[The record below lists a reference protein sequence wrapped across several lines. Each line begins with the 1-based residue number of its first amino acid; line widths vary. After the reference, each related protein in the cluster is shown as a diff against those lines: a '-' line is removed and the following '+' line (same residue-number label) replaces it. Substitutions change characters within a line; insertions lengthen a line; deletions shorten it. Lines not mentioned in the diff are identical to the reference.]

1 MNPHTKE
8 MRRNFWMLL
17 IAFSL
22 LIIIGTS
29 NVFSSTFV
37 EDMAEGG
44 SAYGHLIRQGVYL
57 ALGLAPAIFVY
68 KKDYHMWKKWSVRL
82 LIATAVLLIAVLFAG
97 IVVNGA
103 RRWLGAGGFTFQP
116 SEIAKLAIILFTAD
130 KLAPLWDKNGH
141 IEFFSPLSAFF
152 PAKSGKTPRWKRIRF
167 VPHPLLLP
175 PLALAILVFRQPD
188 AGTALVILFLPLV
201 MFWVSGASILKARV
215 PLLATLAV
223 GIVYLLSAPYR
234 MNRIISWYDPWS
246 YEKTLGYQTVQGLIA
261 IGSGGVM
268 GQGLGEGISK
278 FSYLPEAHTDF
289 AFAVLAQEWG
299 LRGSVFMLVLFSM
312 IIYFGCN
319 CAWNTRDTFGKLLA
333 VGITMYFGGQ
343 GMINLAMVSGILPV
357 VGVPL
362 PFISYG
368 GTSLLLNM
376 VAAALLLN
384 IAHRNYRE
392 AVIDARLREQPV
404 LHSMKEETRSRFP
417 LR

>member
-1 MNPHTKE
+1 MSPHTKE

-68 KKDYHMWKKWSVRL
+68 KKDYYMWKKWSVRL
-82 LIATAVLLIAVLFAG
+82 LLFTAVLLIAVLFAG

-152 PAKSGKTPRWKRIRF
+152 PAKSGKPPRWKRIRF

-215 PLLATLAV
+215 PLLGTLAV

>member
-8 MRRNFWMLL
+8 MRCNFWMLL
-17 IAFSL
+17 IAFFL

-57 ALGLAPAIFVY
+57 SLGLVPALFVY

-82 LIATAVLLIAVLFAG
+82 FVFTVILLVAVLAAG

-116 SEIAKLAIILFTAD
+116 SEIAKLVVILFTAD
-130 KLAPLWDKNGH
+130 KLAPLWDKKGH

-152 PAKSGKTPRWKRIRF
+152 PSQTGKEPRWKRIRF

-175 PLALAILVFRQPD
+175 PLLLGILVFRQPD

-201 MFWVSGASILKARV
+201 MFWVSGASILKAKV

-261 IGSGGVM
+261 IGSGGIM

-299 LRGSVFMLVLFSM
+299 MRGSIFMLVLFSM

-319 CAWNTRDTFGKLLA
+319 CAWNTRDTFGKLLT

-376 VAAALLLN
+376 IAAALLLN

-392 AVIDARLREQPV
+392 AVIDARLREQPA

>member
-152 PAKSGKTPRWKRIRF
+152 PAKSGKPPRWKRIRF

-175 PLALAILVFRQPD
+175 PLVLAILVFRQPD

>member
-17 IAFSL
+17 IAFFL

-57 ALGLAPAIFVY
+57 SLGLVPALFVY

-82 LIATAVLLIAVLFAG
+82 FVFTVILLVAVLAAG

-116 SEIAKLAIILFTAD
+116 SEIAKLVVILFTAD
-130 KLAPLWDKNGH
+130 KLAPLWDKKGH

-152 PAKSGKTPRWKRIRF
+152 PSQTGKEPRWKRIRF

-175 PLALAILVFRQPD
+175 PLLLGILVFRQPD

-201 MFWVSGASILKARV
+201 MFWVSGASILKAKV

-261 IGSGGVM
+261 IGSGGIM

-299 LRGSVFMLVLFSM
+299 MRGSIFMLVLFSM

-319 CAWNTRDTFGKLLA
+319 CAWNTRDTFGKLLT

-376 VAAALLLN
+376 IAAALLLN

-392 AVIDARLREQPV
+392 AVIDARLREQPA
-404 LHSMKEETRSRFP
+404 LHSMKEETRNRFP

>member
-17 IAFSL
+17 IAFFL

-44 SAYGHLIRQGVYL
+44 SAYGHIIRQGVYL
-57 ALGLAPAIFVY
+57 SLGLVPALFVY

-82 LIATAVLLIAVLFAG
+82 FVFTVILLVAVLAAG

-116 SEIAKLAIILFTAD
+116 SEIAKLVVILFTAD
-130 KLAPLWDKNGH
+130 KLAPLWDKKGH

-152 PAKSGKTPRWKRIRF
+152 PSQTGKEPRWKRIRF

-175 PLALAILVFRQPD
+175 PLLLGILVFRQPD

-201 MFWVSGASILKARV
+201 MFWVSGASILKAKV

-261 IGSGGVM
+261 IGSGGIM

-299 LRGSVFMLVLFSM
+299 MRGSIFMLVLFSM

-319 CAWNTRDTFGKLLA
+319 CAWNTRDTFGKLLT

-376 VAAALLLN
+376 IAAALLLN

-392 AVIDARLREQPV
+392 AVIDARLREQPA

>member
-57 ALGLAPAIFVY
+57 ALGLAPALFVY
-68 KKDYHMWKKWSVRL
+68 KKDYHMWKNWSVRL

-152 PAKSGKTPRWKRIRF
+152 PAKSGKPPRWKRIRF

>member
-1 MNPHTKE
+1 M
-8 MRRNFWMLL
+8 
-17 IAFSL
+17 
-22 LIIIGTS
+22 
-29 NVFSSTFV
+29 
-37 EDMAEGG
+37 
-44 SAYGHLIRQGVYL
+44 
-57 ALGLAPAIFVY
+57 
-68 KKDYHMWKKWSVRL
+68 
-82 LIATAVLLIAVLFAG
+82 
-97 IVVNGA
+97 
-103 RRWLGAGGFTFQP
+103 
-116 SEIAKLAIILFTAD
+116 
-130 KLAPLWDKNGH
+130 
-141 IEFFSPLSAFF
+141 
-152 PAKSGKTPRWKRIRF
+152 
-167 VPHPLLLP
+167 
-175 PLALAILVFRQPD
+175 
-188 AGTALVILFLPLV
+188 
-201 MFWVSGASILKARV
+201 

-261 IGSGGVM
+261 IGSGGIM

-299 LRGSVFMLVLFSM
+299 MRGSIFMLVLFSM

-319 CAWNTRDTFGKLLA
+319 CAWNTRDTFGKLLT

-376 VAAALLLN
+376 IAAALLLN

-392 AVIDARLREQPV
+392 AVIDARLREQPA

>member
-1 MNPHTKE
+1 MSPHTKE

-152 PAKSGKTPRWKRIRF
+152 PAKSGKPPRWKRIRF

-175 PLALAILVFRQPD
+175 PLVLAILVFRQPD

>member
-57 ALGLAPAIFVY
+57 ALGLAPALFVY

-130 KLAPLWDKNGH
+130 KLVPLWDKNGH
-141 IEFFSPLSAFF
+141 IEFFLPLSAFF
-152 PAKSGKTPRWKRIRF
+152 PAKSGKPPRWKRIRF

-223 GIVYLLSAPYR
+223 GIVYLLSTPYR

>member
-17 IAFSL
+17 IAFFL

-57 ALGLAPAIFVY
+57 SLGLVPALFVY

-82 LIATAVLLIAVLFAG
+82 FVFTVILLVAVLAAG

-116 SEIAKLAIILFTAD
+116 SEIAKLVVILFTAD
-130 KLAPLWDKNGH
+130 KLAPRWDKKGH

-152 PAKSGKTPRWKRIRF
+152 PSQTGKEPRWKRIRF

-175 PLALAILVFRQPD
+175 PLLLGILVFRQPD

-201 MFWVSGASILKARV
+201 MFWVSGASILKAKV

-261 IGSGGVM
+261 IGSGGIM

-299 LRGSVFMLVLFSM
+299 MRGSIFMLVLFSM

-319 CAWNTRDTFGKLLA
+319 CAWNTRDTFGKLLT

-376 VAAALLLN
+376 IAAALLLN

-392 AVIDARLREQPV
+392 AVIDARLREQPA

>member
-17 IAFSL
+17 IAFFL

-57 ALGLAPAIFVY
+57 SLGLVPALFVY

-82 LIATAVLLIAVLFAG
+82 FVFTVILLVAVLAAG

-116 SEIAKLAIILFTAD
+116 SEIAKLVVILFTAD
-130 KLAPLWDKNGH
+130 KLAPLWDKKGH

-152 PAKSGKTPRWKRIRF
+152 PSQTGKEPRWKRIRF

-175 PLALAILVFRQPD
+175 PLLLGILVFRQPD

-201 MFWVSGASILKARV
+201 MFWVSGASILKAKV

-246 YEKTLGYQTVQGLIA
+246 YEKTLGDQTVQGLIA
-261 IGSGGVM
+261 IGSGGIM

-299 LRGSVFMLVLFSM
+299 MRGSIFMLVLFSM

-319 CAWNTRDTFGKLLA
+319 CAWNTRDTFGKLLT

-376 VAAALLLN
+376 IAAALLLN

-392 AVIDARLREQPV
+392 AVIDARLREQPA

>member
-1 MNPHTKE
+1 MSPHTKE

-152 PAKSGKTPRWKRIRF
+152 PAKSGKPPRWKQIRF

-261 IGSGGVM
+261 IGSDGVM

>member
-1 MNPHTKE
+1 MSPHTKE

-152 PAKSGKTPRWKRIRF
+152 PAKSGKPPRWKRIRF

-215 PLLATLAV
+215 PLLGTLAV

>member
-17 IAFSL
+17 IAFFL

-57 ALGLAPAIFVY
+57 SLGLVPALFVY

-82 LIATAVLLIAVLFAG
+82 FVFTVILLVAVLAAG

-116 SEIAKLAIILFTAD
+116 SEIAKLVVILFTAD
-130 KLAPLWDKNGH
+130 KLAPLWDKKGH
-141 IEFFSPLSAFF
+141 IEFFLPLSAFF
-152 PAKSGKTPRWKRIRF
+152 PSQTGKEPRWKRIRF

-175 PLALAILVFRQPD
+175 PLLLGILVFRQPD

-201 MFWVSGASILKARV
+201 MFWVSGASIFKAKV

-261 IGSGGVM
+261 IGSGGIM

-299 LRGSVFMLVLFSM
+299 MRGSIFMLVLFSM

-319 CAWNTRDTFGKLLA
+319 CAWNTRDTFGKLLT

-376 VAAALLLN
+376 IAAALLLN

-392 AVIDARLREQPV
+392 AVIDARLREQPA

>member
-1 MNPHTKE
+1 MSPHTKE

-130 KLAPLWDKNGH
+130 KLAPLWDKKGH

-152 PAKSGKTPRWKRIRF
+152 PAKSGKPPRWKRIRF

-215 PLLATLAV
+215 PLLGTLAV

-278 FSYLPEAHTDF
+278 FSYLPEAQLCFCRPGPGMGPAGVRVYAGFVQYDYLF
-289 AFAVLAQEWG
+289 RLQ
-299 LRGSVFMLVLFSM
+299 LRLEYARYLRETAGRGHYHVFWRS
-312 IIYFGCN
+312 G
-319 CAWNTRDTFGKLLA
+319 DDQSGH
-333 VGITMYFGGQ
+333 GQ
-343 GMINLAMVSGILPV
+343 RNPARRRR
-357 VGVPL
+357 
-362 PFISYG
+362 
-368 GTSLLLNM
+368 
-376 VAAALLLN
+376 AAAFYQLWRYVPSAQHGRRGAAPQYCPPQLPRGRDRCPP
-384 IAHRNYRE
+384 AGAAGPAFDERG
-392 AVIDARLREQPV
+392 DAQP
-404 LHSMKEETRSRFP
+404 FP
-417 LR
+417 LTMI

>member
-1 MNPHTKE
+1 
-8 MRRNFWMLL
+8 ML
-17 IAFSL
+17 FFL

-57 ALGLAPAIFVY
+57 SLGLVPALFVY

-82 LIATAVLLIAVLFAG
+82 FVFTVILLVAVLAAG

-116 SEIAKLAIILFTAD
+116 SEIAKLVVILFTAD
-130 KLAPLWDKNGH
+130 KLAPLWDKKGH

-152 PAKSGKTPRWKRIRF
+152 PSQTGKEPRWKRIRF

-175 PLALAILVFRQPD
+175 PLLLGILVFRQPD

-201 MFWVSGASILKARV
+201 MFWVSGASILKAKV

-261 IGSGGVM
+261 IGSGGIM

-299 LRGSVFMLVLFSM
+299 MRGSIFMLVLFSM

-319 CAWNTRDTFGKLLA
+319 CAWNTRDTFGKLLT

-376 VAAALLLN
+376 IAAALLLN

-392 AVIDARLREQPV
+392 AVIDARLREQPA

>member
-1 MNPHTKE
+1 
-8 MRRNFWMLL
+8 
-17 IAFSL
+17 
-22 LIIIGTS
+22 
-29 NVFSSTFV
+29 
-37 EDMAEGG
+37 
-44 SAYGHLIRQGVYL
+44 
-57 ALGLAPAIFVY
+57 
-68 KKDYHMWKKWSVRL
+68 MWKKWSVRL
-82 LIATAVLLIAVLFAG
+82 LLFTAVLLIAVLFAG

-130 KLAPLWDKNGH
+130 KLAPLWDKKGH

-152 PAKSGKTPRWKRIRF
+152 PAKSGKPPRWKRIRF

>member
-17 IAFSL
+17 IAFFL

-57 ALGLAPAIFVY
+57 SLGLVPALFVY

-82 LIATAVLLIAVLFAG
+82 FVFTVILLVAVLAAG

-116 SEIAKLAIILFTAD
+116 SEIAKLVVILFTAD
-130 KLAPLWDKNGH
+130 KLAPLWDKKGH

-152 PAKSGKTPRWKRIRF
+152 PSQTGKEPRWKRIRF

-175 PLALAILVFRQPD
+175 PFLLGILVFRQPD

-201 MFWVSGASILKARV
+201 MFWVSGASILKAKV

-261 IGSGGVM
+261 IGSGGIM

-299 LRGSVFMLVLFSM
+299 MRGSIFMLVLFSM

-319 CAWNTRDTFGKLLA
+319 CAWNTRDTFGKLLT

-376 VAAALLLN
+376 IAAALLLN

-392 AVIDARLREQPV
+392 AVIDARLREQPA

>member
-1 MNPHTKE
+1 
-8 MRRNFWMLL
+8 
-17 IAFSL
+17 
-22 LIIIGTS
+22 
-29 NVFSSTFV
+29 
-37 EDMAEGG
+37 MAEGG

-57 ALGLAPAIFVY
+57 SLGLVPALFVY

-82 LIATAVLLIAVLFAG
+82 FVFTVILLVAVLAAG

-116 SEIAKLAIILFTAD
+116 SEIAKLVVILFTAD
-130 KLAPLWDKNGH
+130 KLAPLWDKKGH

-152 PAKSGKTPRWKRIRF
+152 PSQTGKEPRWKRIRF

-175 PLALAILVFRQPD
+175 PLLLGILVFRQPD

-201 MFWVSGASILKARV
+201 MFWVSGASILKAKV

-261 IGSGGVM
+261 IGSGGIM

-299 LRGSVFMLVLFSM
+299 MRGSIFMLVLFSM

-319 CAWNTRDTFGKLLA
+319 CAWNTRDTFGKLLT

-376 VAAALLLN
+376 IAAALLLN

-392 AVIDARLREQPV
+392 AVIDARLREQPA

>member
-17 IAFSL
+17 IAFFL

-57 ALGLAPAIFVY
+57 SLGLVPALFVY

-82 LIATAVLLIAVLFAG
+82 FVFTVILLVAVLAAG

-116 SEIAKLAIILFTAD
+116 SEIAKLVVILFTAD
-130 KLAPLWDKNGH
+130 KLAPLWDKKGH

-152 PAKSGKTPRWKRIRF
+152 PSQTGKEPRWKRIRF

-175 PLALAILVFRQPD
+175 PLLLGILVFRQPD

-201 MFWVSGASILKARV
+201 MFWVSGASILKAKV

-261 IGSGGVM
+261 IGSGGIM

-299 LRGSVFMLVLFSM
+299 MRGSIFMLVLFSM

-319 CAWNTRDTFGKLLA
+319 CAWNTRDTFGKLLT

-376 VAAALLLN
+376 IAAALLLN

-392 AVIDARLREQPV
+392 AVIDARLREQPA

>member
-22 LIIIGTS
+22 LIIVGTS

-57 ALGLAPAIFVY
+57 ALGLVPAVFVY

-82 LIATAVLLIAVLFAG
+82 FVLTVILLVAVLAAG

-103 RRWLGAGGFTFQP
+103 RRWLGAGGLTFQP
-116 SEIAKLAIILFTAD
+116 SEIAKLVVILFTAD
-130 KLAPLWDKNGH
+130 KLAPLWDKKGH

-152 PAKSGKTPRWKRIRF
+152 PSQTGKEPRWKRIRF

-175 PLALAILVFRQPD
+175 PLLLGILVFRQPD

-201 MFWVSGASILKARV
+201 MFWVSGASILKAKV

-261 IGSGGVM
+261 IGSGGIM

-299 LRGSVFMLVLFSM
+299 MRGSIFMLVLFSM

-319 CAWNTRDTFGKLLA
+319 CAWNTRDTFGKLLT

-376 VAAALLLN
+376 IAAALLLN

-392 AVIDARLREQPV
+392 AVIDARLREQPA

>member
-17 IAFSL
+17 IAFFL

-57 ALGLAPAIFVY
+57 SLGLVPALFVY

-82 LIATAVLLIAVLFAG
+82 FVFTVILLVAVLAAG

-116 SEIAKLAIILFTAD
+116 SEIAKLVVILFTAD
-130 KLAPLWDKNGH
+130 KLAPLWDKKGH

-152 PAKSGKTPRWKRIRF
+152 PSQTGKEPRWKRIRF

-175 PLALAILVFRQPD
+175 PLLLGILVFRQPD

-201 MFWVSGASILKARV
+201 MFWVSGASILKAKV

-261 IGSGGVM
+261 IGSSGIM

-299 LRGSVFMLVLFSM
+299 MRGSIFMLVLFSM

-319 CAWNTRDTFGKLLA
+319 CAWNTRDTFGKLLT

-376 VAAALLLN
+376 IAAALLLN

-392 AVIDARLREQPV
+392 AVIDARLREQPA
-404 LHSMKEETRSRFP
+404 LHSMKEETRNRFP

>member
-17 IAFSL
+17 IAFFL

-57 ALGLAPAIFVY
+57 SLGLVPALFVY

-82 LIATAVLLIAVLFAG
+82 FVFTVILLVAVLAAG

-103 RRWLGAGGFTFQP
+103 RRWLGAGEFTFQP
-116 SEIAKLAIILFTAD
+116 SEIAKLVVILFTAD
-130 KLAPLWDKNGH
+130 KLAPLWDKKGH

-152 PAKSGKTPRWKRIRF
+152 PSQTGKEPRWKRIRF

-175 PLALAILVFRQPD
+175 PLLLGILVFRQPD

-201 MFWVSGASILKARV
+201 MFWVSGASILKAKV

-261 IGSGGVM
+261 IGSGGIM

-299 LRGSVFMLVLFSM
+299 MRGSIFMLVLFSM

-319 CAWNTRDTFGKLLA
+319 CAWNTRDTFGKLLT

-376 VAAALLLN
+376 IAAALLLN

-392 AVIDARLREQPV
+392 AVIDARLREQPA

>member
-44 SAYGHLIRQGVYL
+44 SAYGHLIRQDVYL
-57 ALGLAPAIFVY
+57 ALGLAPALFVY

-130 KLAPLWDKNGH
+130 KLVPLWDKNGH

-152 PAKSGKTPRWKRIRF
+152 PAKSGKPPRWKRIRF

>member
-17 IAFSL
+17 IAFFL

-37 EDMAEGG
+37 EDMAGGG
-44 SAYGHLIRQGVYL
+44 SAYGHIIRQGVYL
-57 ALGLAPAIFVY
+57 SLGLVPALFVY

-82 LIATAVLLIAVLFAG
+82 FVFTVILLVAVLAAG

-116 SEIAKLAIILFTAD
+116 SEIAKLVVILFTAD
-130 KLAPLWDKNGH
+130 KLAPLWDKKGH

-152 PAKSGKTPRWKRIRF
+152 PSQTGKEPRWKRIRF

-175 PLALAILVFRQPD
+175 PLLLGILVFRQPD

-201 MFWVSGASILKARV
+201 MFWVSGASILKAKV

-261 IGSGGVM
+261 IGSGGIM

-299 LRGSVFMLVLFSM
+299 MRGSIFMLVLFSM

-319 CAWNTRDTFGKLLA
+319 CAWNTRDTFGKLLT

-376 VAAALLLN
+376 IAAALLLN

-392 AVIDARLREQPV
+392 AVIDARLREQPA

>member
-1 MNPHTKE
+1 MSPHTKE

-152 PAKSGKTPRWKRIRF
+152 PAKSGKPPRWKQIRF

-299 LRGSVFMLVLFSM
+299 LRGSVFMQVLFSM

>member
-1 MNPHTKE
+1 MSPHTKE

-82 LIATAVLLIAVLFAG
+82 LLFTAVLLIAVLFAG

-152 PAKSGKTPRWKRIRF
+152 PAKSGKPPRWKRIRF

-201 MFWVSGASILKARV
+201 MFWVSGASILKARG
-215 PLLATLAV
+215 PLLGTLAV

>member
-1 MNPHTKE
+1 

-57 ALGLAPAIFVY
+57 ALGLAPALFVY

-130 KLAPLWDKNGH
+130 KLVPLWDKNGH

-152 PAKSGKTPRWKRIRF
+152 PAKSGKPPRWKRIRF

>member
-22 LIIIGTS
+22 LIIVGTS

-57 ALGLAPAIFVY
+57 ALGLVPAVFVY

-82 LIATAVLLIAVLFAG
+82 FVLTVILLVAVLAAG

-103 RRWLGAGGFTFQP
+103 RRWLGAGGLTFQP
-116 SEIAKLAIILFTAD
+116 SEIAKLVVILFTAD
-130 KLAPLWDKNGH
+130 KLAPLWDKKGH

-152 PAKSGKTPRWKRIRF
+152 PSKTGKEPRWKRIRF

-175 PLALAILVFRQPD
+175 PLLLGILVFRQPD

-201 MFWVSGASILKARV
+201 MFWVSGASILKAKV

-261 IGSGGVM
+261 IGSGGIM

-299 LRGSVFMLVLFSM
+299 MRGSIFMLVLFSM

-319 CAWNTRDTFGKLLA
+319 CAWNTRDTFGKLLT

-376 VAAALLLN
+376 IAAALLLN

-392 AVIDARLREQPV
+392 AVIDARLREQPA

>member
-1 MNPHTKE
+1 MSPHTKE

-152 PAKSGKTPRWKRIRF
+152 PAKSGKPPRWKRIRF

-175 PLALAILVFRQPD
+175 PLVLAILVFRQPD

-215 PLLATLAV
+215 PLLGTLAV

>member
-1 MNPHTKE
+1 MSPHTKE

-152 PAKSGKTPRWKRIRF
+152 PAKSGKPPRWKRIRF

-392 AVIDARLREQPV
+392 AVIDAHLREQPV

>member
-17 IAFSL
+17 IAFFL

-57 ALGLAPAIFVY
+57 SLGLVPALFVY

-82 LIATAVLLIAVLFAG
+82 FVFTVILLVAVLAAG

-116 SEIAKLAIILFTAD
+116 SEIAKLVVILFTAD
-130 KLAPLWDKNGH
+130 KLAPLWDKKDH

-152 PAKSGKTPRWKRIRF
+152 PSQTGKEPRWKRIRF

-175 PLALAILVFRQPD
+175 PLLLGILVFRQPD

-201 MFWVSGASILKARV
+201 MFWVSGASILKAKV

-261 IGSGGVM
+261 IGSGGIM

-299 LRGSVFMLVLFSM
+299 MRGSIFMLVLFSM

-319 CAWNTRDTFGKLLA
+319 CAWNTRDTFGKLLT

-376 VAAALLLN
+376 IAAALLLN

-392 AVIDARLREQPV
+392 AVIDARLREQPA

>member
-1 MNPHTKE
+1 MSPHTKE

-152 PAKSGKTPRWKRIRF
+152 PAKSGKPPRWKRIRF

>member
-17 IAFSL
+17 IAFFL

-57 ALGLAPAIFVY
+57 SLGLVPALFVY

-82 LIATAVLLIAVLFAG
+82 FVFTVILLVAVLAAG

-116 SEIAKLAIILFTAD
+116 SEIAKLVIILFTAD
-130 KLAPLWDKNGH
+130 KLAPLWDKKGH

-152 PAKSGKTPRWKRIRF
+152 PSQTGKEPRWKRIRF

-175 PLALAILVFRQPD
+175 PLLLGILVFRQPD

-201 MFWVSGASILKARV
+201 MFWVSGASILKAKV

-261 IGSGGVM
+261 IGSGGIM

-299 LRGSVFMLVLFSM
+299 MRGSIFMLVLFSM

-319 CAWNTRDTFGKLLA
+319 CAWNTRDTFGKLLT

-376 VAAALLLN
+376 IAAALLLN

-392 AVIDARLREQPV
+392 AVIDARLREQPA

>member
-1 MNPHTKE
+1 MSPHTKE

-17 IAFSL
+17 IAFFL

-57 ALGLAPAIFVY
+57 SLGLVPALFVY

-82 LIATAVLLIAVLFAG
+82 FVFTVILLVAVLAAG

-116 SEIAKLAIILFTAD
+116 SEIAKLVVILFTAD
-130 KLAPLWDKNGH
+130 KLAPLWDKKGH

-152 PAKSGKTPRWKRIRF
+152 PSQTGKEPRWKRIRF

-175 PLALAILVFRQPD
+175 PLLLGILVFRQPD

-201 MFWVSGASILKARV
+201 MFWVSGASILKAKV

-261 IGSGGVM
+261 IGSGGIM

-299 LRGSVFMLVLFSM
+299 MRGSIFMLVLFSM

-319 CAWNTRDTFGKLLA
+319 CAWNTRDTFGKLLT

-376 VAAALLLN
+376 IAAALLLN

-392 AVIDARLREQPV
+392 AVIDARLREQPA

>member
-1 MNPHTKE
+1 MSPHTKE

-152 PAKSGKTPRWKRIRF
+152 PAKSGKPPRWKRIRF

-333 VGITMYFGGQ
+333 MGITMYFGGQ

>member
-1 MNPHTKE
+1 MSPHTKE

-44 SAYGHLIRQGVYL
+44 SAYGHLIRQGIYL

-152 PAKSGKTPRWKRIRF
+152 PAKSGKPPRWKRIRF

-175 PLALAILVFRQPD
+175 PLVLAILVFRQPD

-215 PLLATLAV
+215 PLLGTLAV